1 VTGSQTAALLDVF
14 PLLRKL
20 PDWAVS
26 MRRYA
31 KKLHEKES
39 DLYVG
44 HWLNVKKAIKN
55 GTAKPCFC
63 VDLVRAQDEQGFSDA
78 LAGYTSGSLL
88 EAGSDTTAATLVGCK
103 FRWSIAQMWSIANAA

>member
-1 VTGSQTAALLDVF
+1 
-14 PLLRKL
+14 
-20 PDWAVS
+20 

-55 GTAKPCFC
+55 GTAKPC

-88 EAGSDTTAATLVGCK
+88 EAGSDTTAATLVGCR
-103 FRWSIAQMWSIANAA
+103 FR